1 MDFVNIQEYCL
12 ITIFIP
18 DVPEQMLLIVILIW
32 NIPFLFNMEN
42 FFWDTLYIKEKNE
55 CEHEPTVKAI

>member
-42 FFWDTLYIKEKNE
+42 FFWDTLYIK
-55 CEHEPTVKAI
+55 